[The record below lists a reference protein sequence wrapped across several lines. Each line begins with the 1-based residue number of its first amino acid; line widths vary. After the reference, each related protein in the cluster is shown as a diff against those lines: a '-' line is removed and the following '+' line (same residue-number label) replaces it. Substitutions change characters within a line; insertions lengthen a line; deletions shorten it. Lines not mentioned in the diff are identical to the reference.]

1 MCVAVNKFNLCS
13 INFKN
18 EKNKELFFAYV
29 QRKKLLLGD
38 MFCVVDVPFST
49 NFYNKPFALFPRS
62 FITFHQPTMQALISI
77 FRDIFPSSF
86 ILSAGLQVSPD
97 TALPHG
103 IGEMNSFKSFFFFFP
118 LDSQGASPVFLFPH
132 KVNVNVIFFLISG
145 QLKNMQSAIGPAD
158 VTLTSWSRISI
169 CHLQKCQCF
178 NRGQESRGRKKQC
191 SLNMTKGKKGVFL
204 ESAYKGI

>member
-1 MCVAVNKFNLCS
+1 MCR
-13 INFKN
+13 
-18 EKNKELFFAYV
+18 E
-29 QRKKLLLGD
+29 KKLLLGD

-103 IGEMNSFKSFFFFFP
+103 IGEMNSFKSFFFFFSSGLP
-118 LDSQGASPVFLFPH
+118 GSFSSFSFSPQGERQCDILSDLR
-132 KVNVNVIFFLISG
+132 
-145 QLKNMQSAIGPAD
+145 SA
-158 VTLTSWSRISI
+158 
-169 CHLQKCQCF
+169 
-178 NRGQESRGRKKQC
+178 
-191 SLNMTKGKKGVFL
+191 
-204 ESAYKGI
+204 